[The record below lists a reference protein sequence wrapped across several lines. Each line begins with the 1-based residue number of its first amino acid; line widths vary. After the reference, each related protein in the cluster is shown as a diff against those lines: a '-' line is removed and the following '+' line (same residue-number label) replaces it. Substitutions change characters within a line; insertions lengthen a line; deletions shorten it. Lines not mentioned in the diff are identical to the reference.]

1 MHVEYRHIF
10 ELTKPYLNIR
20 RNDIHTEIVYRFACR
35 LLESE
40 AGEASIALPAAICH
54 DIGWSQVPEELHLR
68 AFGPTADP
76 ALTRLHEIEGVRLA
90 QEILQAVA
98 YEPQKSAEI
107 LAIIEGH
114 DTRLTALSASDTIV
128 KDADKLFRFD
138 QIGMGIDADRFQIN
152 RIRHANWLEQQIE
165 PWFFTETGKKLA
177 REELARFRE
186 QGSIEDDYAI

>member
-1 MHVEYRHIF
+1 MHAEYRHIF
-10 ELTKPYLNIR
+10 ELAKPYLNTR
-20 RNDIHTEIVYRFACR
+20 KNDIHTEIVYHFASR

-40 AGEASIALPAAICH
+40 PGDASVALPAVICH
-54 DIGWSQVPEELHLR
+54 DIGWNQVPEELHLK

-90 QEILQAVA
+90 KEIFLAVG
-98 YEPQKSAEI
+98 YEPQKTAEI

-114 DTRLTALSASDTIV
+114 DTRLTALSASDKIV

-138 QIGMGIDADRFQIN
+138 QIGMEIDADRFQIN

-165 PWFFTETGKKLA
+165 SWFFTETGKKLA
-177 REELARFRE
+177 REELARFRA
-186 QGSIEDDYAI
+186 QGATEDEYAI